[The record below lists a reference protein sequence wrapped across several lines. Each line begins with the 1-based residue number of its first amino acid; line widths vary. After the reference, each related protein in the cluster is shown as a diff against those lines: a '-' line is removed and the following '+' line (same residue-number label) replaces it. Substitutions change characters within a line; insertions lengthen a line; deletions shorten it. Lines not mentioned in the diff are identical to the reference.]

1 MCTSH
6 QACLIKCILRPLKTL
21 QRAHLSWL
29 IKLPG
34 RPVQLSVCLTCSL
47 WLLASCSSSLI
58 SSSFTWSCTL
68 GFASLCILI
77 DFISFSIVMS
87 GCSCVVHCIYS
98 QVLLS
103 DTVPLIFHRHTPAQ
117 SLKYL
122 LLLLQTHHSLSPQ
135 SFSLLSWH
143 MCMFVHSFQ
152 RTHACVS
159 VHKQKSYAQ
168 GSINSTSIQC
178 TSKCMTSRVEGEL
191 FPKGTSASFLFITL
205 LRR

>member
-21 QRAHLSWL
+21 QRAHLAS
-29 IKLPG
+29 
-34 RPVQLSVCLTCSL
+34 RQACAAVCLSYMQFVIVGFLFLLPHLFQFHLVVHTQLCESL
-47 WLLASCSSSLI
+47 HLDRFHFLLSFNVWLLLCG
-58 SSSFTWSCTL
+58 TL
-68 GFASLCILI
+68 YIFLSR
-77 DFISFSIVMS
+77 
-87 GCSCVVHCIYS
+87 
-98 QVLLS
+98 VLLS
-103 DTVPLIFHRHTPAQ
+103 DLVPLIFHSHTPAQ

-143 MCMFVHSFQ
+143 KCMFVHSFQ